1 MAGNKI
7 LIVDADIASRN
18 FVAAALQ
25 KDGHHVLQAA
35 SGREGLILAWRDRPE
50 VIIMDPVMAD
60 LQGEE
65 FVTRLRSDARTAR
78 VPLIALSS
86 DPQPA
91 RVPLIA
97 LSSDPQPARVRSCME
112 AGFSEYLV
120 KTVQA
125 IPALIET
132 VGRLGGDTAATI
144 KSGGL
149 LMVFL
154 SAKGGTGTSSLC
166 ANIAMNIA
174 HNQPEARV
182 AVADIILPIGSIA
195 EIVGYEGNQNLITIA
210 DMPAS
215 ETTPEFFREHLAEL
229 ANWQFHLLAGSSDP
243 ENGNQLKVGRIGDI
257 VDALKASYD
266 FVLLDLGRSL
276 SRFSLPLIEH
286 ADLIVMIVSTD
297 LGTVR
302 LTKTV
307 WEYLRS
313 KGVQASSI
321 YTILNRAVGLE
332 GLTKTEAEKII
343 GVEIKTAMPYLGS
356 NFSLANNQHQPIAS
370 KFPQDTAS
378 IVLKEAAQ
386 QMVSMARRLRTE

>member
-7 LIVDADIASRN
+7 LIVDADIASRD

-25 KDGHHVLQAA
+25 KDGHHILQAA

-60 LQGEE
+60 LKGEE
-65 FVTRLRSDARTAR
+65 FATRLRSDARTAR

-86 DPQPA
+86 DS
-91 RVPLIA
+91 RSVRI
-97 LSSDPQPARVRSCME
+97 RSCMD
-112 AGFSEYLV
+112 AGFNEYLV
-120 KTVQA
+120 KTGQA

-132 VGRLGGDTAATI
+132 VGRLRSDTAAAT
-144 KSGGL
+144 KEGGL
-149 LMVFL
+149 LIVFL

-182 AVADIILPIGSIA
+182 AVADIVLPIGSIA
-195 EIVGYEGNQNLITIA
+195 EIVGYEGDQNLITIA

-215 ETTPEFFREHLAEL
+215 ETTSEFFREHLTAL
-229 ANWQFHLLAGSSDP
+229 ANWHFHLLAGSPDP

-257 VDALKASYD
+257 VRALKASYD
-266 FVLLDLGRSL
+266 FVLLDLGSSL

-286 ADLIVMIVSTD
+286 ADLIVMVVSTD
-297 LGTVR
+297 LSAVR

-307 WEYLRS
+307 WEYFRS

-332 GLTKTEAEKII
+332 SLSKTEVEKII